1 MTRDDI
7 RAEHRTV
14 GSTIVEGKFAGCP
27 IYAPDFYEVAR
38 LGGADVTEPREIDG
52 DSRAFLFEID
62 ASDVEAWPE
71 LASTR
76 RLRIVEDANGF
87 VHTFHEEW

>member
-1 MTRDDI
+1 MTRDEI
-7 RAEHRTV
+7 KAEHRVIGT
-14 GSTIVEGKFAGCP
+14 TIVEGKFAGCP
-27 IYAPDFYEVAR
+27 IYAPHFWEVAG

-62 ASDVEAWPE
+62 ASDVEVWPE

-87 VHTFHEEW
+87 VHTFKENY

>member
-1 MTRDDI
+1 MTRDEI
-7 RAEHRTV
+7 KAQHKTV
-14 GSTIVEGKFAGCP
+14 GPTIVEGKFAGCP
-27 IYAPDFYEVAR
+27 IYAPHFWEVAG
-38 LGGADVTEPREIDG
+38 LGGADAREGVVEPGE
-52 DSRAFLFEID
+52 RAYLFEID
-62 ASDVEAWPE
+62 ASDVETWPE